1 MFKTD
6 KVYKGARV
14 YANCDQVPTM
24 KQVGTNQY
32 VFEKHI
38 DPDSESDVCTDPSDD
53 EGSEDSFV
61 VSDDETILCKPGD
74 HSAVDQ
80 SWKEW
85 QPATAGAKRF
95 KDRISLIEQ
104 RVKEYADEKFIF
116 GDSDSRFM

>member
-24 KQVGTNQY
+24 KKVGDNQY

-61 VSDDETILCKPGD
+61 VSDDESILCRPPD
-74 HSAVDQ
+74 SHRVDQ
-80 SWKEW
+80 DWKDW
-85 QPATAGAKRF
+85 KPTTPGARLF
-95 KDRISLIEQ
+95 KDRISSIEQ
-104 RVKEYADEKFIF
+104 RIKEYADEKFVF
-116 GDSDSRFM
+116 G